1 MTPKN
6 PMQLP
11 PGWQLPDA
19 IRSRLGE
26 RSGKQRA
33 MIADGHLLLILHK
46 LPRPDETEREGA
58 FFWREPDADWH
69 WNGGGGGLNA
79 LKNHLATYDAAVDAL
94 DSQYDAAQSAT
105 ELFRVLEAIVPIH
118 RAAKNMH
125 AALQAARE
133 GMPDVPELISLRD
146 TAGDIDRASELL
158 EIDAKNAIDYR
169 IAKQGEEQGRLTY
182 EMTRAGHRLNFLA
195 AIFLPLTAVTSVFGM
210 SLPSGLEN
218 SPTWVF
224 WSVLLFGLLLGI
236 VIRGLLLSGNEPK
249 QK

>member
-1 MTPKN
+1 
-6 PMQLP
+6 MQLP

-19 IRSRLGE
+19 IKSRLGE

-133 GMPDVPELISLRD
+133 GMPDVPELISLPRH
-146 TAGDIDRASELL
+146 G
-158 EIDAKNAIDYR
+158 
-169 IAKQGEEQGRLTY
+169 GRHRPRQRTPRNRRQ
-182 EMTRAGHRLNFLA
+182 ERHRLSHCE
-195 AIFLPLTAVTSVFGM
+195 TG
-210 SLPSGLEN
+210 
-218 SPTWVF
+218 
-224 WSVLLFGLLLGI
+224 
-236 VIRGLLLSGNEPK
+236 RGTGPPHV
-249 QK
+249 